1 MNNAEGEICQR
12 ALHQW
17 ESGQAMC
24 ILPAEGVGAYPITC
38 GIKSALPAGLVKA
51 RG

>member
-1 MNNAEGEICQR
+1 MNCAEGEACQR

-17 ESGQAMC
+17 ESVQAKS
-24 ILPAEGVGAYPITC
+24 ILPAEGAGAYPITC
-38 GIKSALPAGLVKA
+38 GTGLVLHAGLVKA